1 MKNVGNPNIT
11 VNMENVDFFEIDLDN
26 PPFNP
31 EIADAD
37 YLETLEKENA
47 EFIDEK
53 LIPEMLRAAAPC
65 QCRTGE
71 FMAKNQKRAML
82 LGVRPGEQFAA
93 QLDQED
99 VDANQFGAIVMMRQ
113 GKYTEIA
120 CIVRECKRC
129 HKIDIYGR
137 SNVLTR
143 LFAESYTHYAEA
155 EEAELIATDLDVDP
169 NVEEDIGEPVNLAE
183 GDSAETLK

>member
-1 MKNVGNPNIT
+1 MKNIGNNNIT
-11 VNMENVDFFEIDLDN
+11 VKMENVDFYEIDLDN

-31 EIADAD
+31 DIADAD
-37 YLETLEKENA
+37 YLESVETENA
-47 EFIDEK
+47 EFTEKK

-65 QCRTGE
+65 QCRAGE

-113 GKYTEIA
+113 GKYTDIA
-120 CIVRECKRC
+120 CILRECKRC

-137 SNVLTR
+137 SNVITR

-169 NVEEDIGEPVNLAE
+169 NVETDIGEPVDLEA
-183 GDSAETLK
+183 GDSVENLE